1 MNLEIKIFLQPEDI
15 AVQIAGEISDL
26 IQRNSDN
33 GRNTF
38 IAISGGNTPKV
49 LFKELAENFSE
60 KIDWTRLHIFWG
72 DERCVPPDDDQS
84 NYGMTKQLLLDKVR
98 IPDQNIHRVRGEDDP
113 GTEVSRIAE
122 EINSMVPHINDLPQF
137 DLNILGLGEDG
148 HTASLFP
155 GKKLKNISKNIT
167 GIAVHPGT
175 SQKRISLTL
184 DTINN
189 SAQVIF
195 MVTGKG
201 KEDIVYNVMRRKDS
215 EKRYPASNVRA
226 DSMLKWYIDQ
236 EAAFKINM
244 P

>member
-26 IQRNSDN
+26 VQRNSDN

-84 NYGMTKQLLLDKVR
+84 NYGMTRQLLLDKVS

-113 GTEVSRIAE
+113 RTEVSRIAE
-122 EINSMVPHINDLPQF
+122 EINSMLPHKNDLPQF